1 MLPSLFP
8 FPLDEFQMDALRA
21 LDSDRS
27 VVVSAPTGSG
37 KTVIGELAVYMAM
50 ALGQRVV
57 YTTPL
62 KALSNQKFGDF
73 QRQFGRERVGLLT
86 GDTSINRDAD
96 VLLMTTEVFRNM
108 LLQPESDNPLARV
121 SAVVLDEFH
130 YMNDPGRGTVQG
142 GEGILCPPTTRI
154 IALSATMANADS
166 IASWLTKIHGPT
178 ELIASSFRPVPLRYL
193 FADNLGLEPLFV
205 AGDAGPGGR
214 PDEPQSPK
222 KRRQKWK
229 LNPRLR
235 PEQRLMREVGGR
247 RGAQAPSQAR
257 AAAAATAAA
266 VGVARRPRPRRARRP
281 RGGRRLGRRPR
292 RRPAAAAWRRPRRLL
307 RQRAARQVGGGA
319 LDALPH
325 PRARAAEDAA
335 GDRLHLLARGLRPG
349 GAIRCLRP
357 ARAAARRLPT
367 TIGPSADRRLPRGAP
382 FR

>member
-1 MLPSLFP
+1 MSSSRPLAELRQLLPVAAATHALACARAATMHRILLALLTSPAAALSLPSSLAGTPAAVPALVAQIAAGARPLDVLPSLFP

-130 YMNDPGRGTVQG
+130 YMNDPGRGTVW
-142 GEGILCPPTTRI
+142 EESCILCPPTTRI

-235 PEQRLMREVGGR
+235 PEQRLMREAEAAARGGR
-247 RGAQAPSQAR
+247 PRGRGGDGGRGGRGRGGRGRGRR
-257 AAAAATAAA
+257 AH
-266 VGVARRPRPRRARRP
+266 ARRGRRRRRGRADGRRARRP
-281 RGGRRLGRRPR
+281 
-292 RRPAAAAWRRPRRLL
+292 
-307 RQRAARQVGGGA
+307 Q
-319 LDALPH
+319 
-325 PRARAAEDAA
+325 PRA
-335 GDRLHLLARGLRPG
+335 
-349 GAIRCLRP
+349 
-357 ARAAARRLPT
+357 
-367 TIGPSADRRLPRGAP
+367 
-382 FR
+382 

>member
-1 MLPSLFP
+1 MHRFFLALLTSSAAALSLPSSLAGTPAAVPALVAQIAAGARPLDVLPSLFP

-73 QRQFGRERVGLLT
+73 QRQFGRDRVGLLT

-130 YMNDPGRGTVQG
+130 YMNDPGRGTVW
-142 GEGILCPPTTRI
+142 EESCILCPPTTRI

-235 PEQRLMREVGGR
+235 PEQRL
-247 RGAQAPSQAR
+247 
-257 AAAAATAAA
+257 
-266 VGVARRPRPRRARRP
+266 
-281 RGGRRLGRRPR
+281 
-292 RRPAAAAWRRPRRLL
+292 LL
-307 RQRAARQVGGGA
+307 
-319 LDALPH
+319 L
-325 PRARAAEDAA
+325 
-335 GDRLHLLARGLRPG
+335 GDRHLPAKLARISSGSSVLW
-349 GAIRCLRP
+349 A
-357 ARAAARRLPT
+357 
-367 TIGPSADRRLPRGAP
+367 
-382 FR
+382 

>member
-1 MLPSLFP
+1 MPALVAQIAAGARPLDVLPSLFP

-130 YMNDPGRGTVQG
+130 YMNDPGRGTVW
-142 GEGILCPPTTRI
+142 EESCILCPPTTRI

-229 LNPRLR
+229 LNPR
-235 PEQRLMREVGGR
+235 
-247 RGAQAPSQAR
+247 
-257 AAAAATAAA
+257 
-266 VGVARRPRPRRARRP
+266 
-281 RGGRRLGRRPR
+281 
-292 RRPAAAAWRRPRRLL
+292 
-307 RQRAARQVGGGA
+307 
-319 LDALPH
+319 
-325 PRARAAEDAA
+325 
-335 GDRLHLLARGLRPG
+335 
-349 GAIRCLRP
+349 P
-357 ARAAARRLPT
+357 ARAAAH
-367 TIGPSADRRLPRGAP
+367 ARG
-382 FR
+382 